1 MIPERYAPVTYA
13 LFRIVFG
20 FLFLCFGL
28 QKVFGWFGQEAA
40 DLATMRGMAG
50 VIETV
55 AGLLIMIGLFTRPA
69 AFLASGEM
77 AVAFWYI
84 HVSVVAMGPQGAGM
98 PMGLLPIMN
107 GGVDAV
113 AFCFAFLYV
122 ASRGAGIWSVD
133 QAIGGSRAASH
144 ARV

>member
-20 FLFLCFGL
+20 FLFLTFGL
-28 QKVFGWFGQEAA
+28 QKMFGMFGGQQAA
-40 DLATMRGMAG
+40 LMSLQGAAG

-55 AGLLIMIGLFTRPA
+55 CGLLIMIGFLTKPA

-77 AVAFWYI
+77 AVAYFYI
-84 HVSVVAMGPQGAGM
+84 HWRLMGAMPLVN
-98 PMGLLPIMN
+98 MGERSTM
-107 GGVDAV
+107 
-113 AFCFAFLYV
+113 FCFAFLYI

-133 QAIGGSRAASH
+133 GLSRKGYRS
-144 ARV
+144 

>member
-1 MIPERYAPVTYA
+1 MIPERYAPITYA

-28 QKVFGWFGQEAA
+28 QKMFGWFGQEAA
-40 DLATMRGMAG
+40 ELMTLQGAAG

-55 AGLLIMIGLFTRPA
+55 CGLLIMIGLFTRPA

-77 AVAFWYI
+77 AVAFFYI
-84 HVSVVAMGPQGAGM
+84 HISVVAMGPQGAGM

-107 GGVDAV
+107 GGVDAA
-113 AFCFAFLYV
+113 AFCFAFLYICT
-122 ASRGAGIWSVD
+122 SGSGIWSAD
-133 QAIGGSRAASH
+133 AAMHGGPAGSRG
-144 ARV
+144 RF

>member
-1 MIPERYAPVTYA
+1 MIPERYAPITYA

-40 DLATMRGMAG
+40 DLATMRGAAG
-50 VIETV
+50 IIESVT
-55 AGLLIMIGLFTRPA
+55 GLLIMIGLFTRPA

-77 AVAFWYI
+77 AVAFFYI
-84 HVSVVAMGPQGAGM
+84 HVSVVGMGPQGPGL

-107 GGVDAV
+107 GGVDAT

-122 ASRGAGIWSVD
+122 ATRGAGIWSAD
-133 QAIGGSRAASH
+133 AAMQGGRTRSAM
-144 ARV
+144 RV